1 MARGKGKQTLADMVD
16 ESEIIISD
24 EVVSEPNLM
33 ITEDYGISGGYRDY
47 ALVQRK
53 IAHRTG
59 KEEDGENCGKVIR
72 YTKWEDVNYA
82 PTIFKCLQNY
92 FDYVNLSKFK
102 QLKFEQNFD
111 KVREIYE
118 STQSDIK
125 KCLKDISLSKAT
137 TLCGELID
145 EIDKLKSELD
155 ESRAV
160 IKEINDFREE
170 FKKSRQILIKD
181 TEPKKHRI
189 PKEKE

>member
-1 MARGKGKQTLADMVD
+1 MARKGKQSLADTVD
-16 ESEIIISD
+16 ESEIIESGEIT
-24 EVVSEPNLM
+24 SEPNIL
-33 ITEDYGISGGYRDY
+33 IDDEWGIRGGYRDY
-47 ALVQRK
+47 ALVTKK

-72 YTKWEDVNYA
+72 YTKWEDINYA
-82 PTIFKCLQNY
+82 PTVFKCLQNY

-102 QLKFEQNFD
+102 QLKFESNFN
-111 KVREIYE
+111 KVTEIYE
-118 STQSDIK
+118 STQSDIR
-125 KCLKDISLSKAT
+125 KCLKEISLSKAT

-145 EIDKLKSELD
+145 EIDKLRSELD

-181 TEPKKHRI
+181 TEPKKHRTQ
-189 PKEKE
+189 KEKE